1 MSIIS
6 LATIDEAPLER
17 DPFDFLVIKGA
28 IKPETLE
35 ALNKDYPEIDK
46 PTNFNPKDLEYGPS
60 FEQLLE
66 ELDSQTFE
74 DHVARKFGVALKGAI
89 KTITVRKYSEPS
101 DGHPY

>member
-46 PTNFNPKDLEYGPS
+46 PTNFLPIKKNSQNPNRAIVCRFEY
-60 FEQLLE
+60 
-66 ELDSQTFE
+66 TN
-74 DHVARKFGVALKGAI
+74 R
-89 KTITVRKYSEPS
+89 
-101 DGHPY
+101 